1 MGLHLAVDD
10 FGTGYS
16 SFSYLKHLPL
26 DALKID
32 RSFVRELTTSPEDA
46 AITTAIIAMAHAL
59 GLKVVGEGIETE
71 AQREVL
77 RRQGCDAM
85 QGYLFSRPVAAD
97 ELLPLLAA
105 KPAPPR
111 PARRLRSA

>member
-1 MGLHLAVDD
+1 VDD

-26 DALKID
+26 DTLKID
-32 RSFVRELTTSPEDA
+32 RSFVREIATSPDDA

-71 AQREVL
+71 AQREAL
-77 RRQGCDAM
+77 RRQGCDEM
-85 QGYLFSRPVAAD
+85 QGYLFSRPVPAPEFA
-97 ELLPLLAA
+97 PLLAA
-105 KPAPPR
+105 KRPAAR
-111 PARRLRSA
+111 PARRLRTA

>member
-1 MGLHLAVDD
+1 MDD

-32 RSFVRELTTSPEDA
+32 RSFVREVTFSVDDA

-59 GLKVVGEGIETE
+59 GLEVVAEGIETE
-71 AQREVL
+71 AQRQVL
-77 RRQGCDAM
+77 MEQGCDAM
-85 QGYLFSRPVAAD
+85 QGYLFSRPVPAD
-97 ELLPLLAA
+97 QLGPFLATR
-105 KPAPPR
+105 PPT
-111 PARRLRSA
+111 RRTGRKLRTA